1 MNCALYLRNMQIEE
15 SVGKVYEQSFK
26 LSSCDYWL
34 QVQKDRKLS

>member
-1 MNCALYLRNMQIEE
+1 MDCALYQRNMKTEE

-34 QVQKDRKLS
+34 QVQSPKG